1 MGRIDKAL
9 SRAGDEPTALTPG
22 PTAEPQSDV
31 FESPWSFD
39 AGERASAPDVR
50 ESEVPTTVPTSP
62 VTGLPREGA
71 LALFRGFKPEMLG
84 RLVSTP
90 STPPLLAE
98 RYRRLA
104 ASLHHAQLVNGLRT
118 VLITSANG
126 GDGKTLTS
134 ANLALTLSQS
144 YRRQVLLIDADLR
157 RPSLHDVFNV
167 PNVNGLNDGL
177 KAAHDARL
185 NVIKISDTLTL
196 LPAGRP
202 DPDPMSTLT
211 SPRMAEI
218 LREASERFDWIIVD
232 TAPLGLLA
240 DASLLS
246 RMVDGTLFV
255 VRAHQ
260 TPFAAVQTAI
270 EALGKEHILG
280 VVLNAVD
287 TSDDKGSEYYTREGA
302 EGTAST
308 AVVVK
313 KD

>member
-9 SRAGDEPTALTPG
+9 SRAADAPTALTPG
-22 PTAEPQSDV
+22 PDALPQSDV
-31 FESPWSFD
+31 FESPWSFE
-39 AGERASAPDVR
+39 AGDRAPVPDVP
-50 ESEVPTTVPTSP
+50 ESELPTSVPTSP
-62 VTGLPREGA
+62 AVGLTPPGPM
-71 LALFRGFKPEMLG
+71 ALFRGFKPELTG

-90 STPPLLAE
+90 STPRLLAE

-104 ASLHHAQLVNGLRT
+104 ASLHHGQLVNGLRT
-118 VLITSANG
+118 VLVTSANG
-126 GDGKTLTS
+126 GDGKTLTA

-157 RPSLHDVFNV
+157 RPSLHDVFGV

-177 KAAHDARL
+177 KAAQDARL
-185 NVIKISDTLTL
+185 SVIKITETLTL

-246 RMVDGTLFV
+246 RMVDGTIFV

-260 TPFAAVQTAI
+260 TPCAAVQTAI
-270 EALGKEHILG
+270 EALGKDRILG
-280 VVLNAVD
+280 VVLNAVEGA
-287 TSDDKGSEYYTREGA
+287 DDKGSEYYTREGVDDA
-302 EGTAST
+302 TAI
-308 AVVVK
+308 A